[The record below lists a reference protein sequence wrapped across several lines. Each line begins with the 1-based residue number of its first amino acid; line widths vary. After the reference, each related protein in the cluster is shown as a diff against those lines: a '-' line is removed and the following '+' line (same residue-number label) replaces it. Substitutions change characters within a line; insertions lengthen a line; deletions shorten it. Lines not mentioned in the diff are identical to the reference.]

1 MKEESEN
8 NASVS
13 RPPRKMAVAP
23 LQHPVFALSGR
34 NINIEEQTDMLQK
47 SSCCEID
54 EYSNEISTPLPVG
67 VKVLSDLGSDENV
80 VFCAKEKNHYKNK
93 NNGAVFTEIHESCS
107 AKVGRG
113 LVRSATY
120 RDKSCTEK
128 YDESNKECQNKSSEV
143 LDKDLFAWREKVK
156 GCVSFP
162 SLPNK
167 FRPLHRS
174 VGSCSGRFR
183 EENAVWTEMDHCT
196 GKENVKFYLPEQ
208 KPDYLINPNRVVTTY
223 PGRTALYYRSSL
235 KLENVVRNNLLQD
248 KSSRRMVDSDEC
260 LKSSRP
266 MVDSDECLK
275 SRRRMVDNDE
285 CLKSRR
291 RMIDSD
297 ECLKSS
303 SLQQEVS
310 PFHREL
316 SKESCHGVGDEN
328 SSLNHVRQPF
338 FKQNSEPPENVSELK
353 YFSETKS
360 PLQSNK
366 STTCSSDLSDYDILK
381 DIITH
386 LRLPT
391 RRASTMAWKA
401 KYVDNSPGNGW
412 FLSSSDPCSDDGPL
426 TPERKNNI
434 QKSLEILKLE
444 LMSLQRQD
452 QELANQFLTIR
463 QTLNNLRWNAQC
475 HSHEQLLEEVE
486 DDIED
491 LRDLSRVVDTPADLF
506 SSTSFLRHFGLTRM
520 NITTRRFS
528 TC

>member
-47 SSCCEID
+47 SSCDEID
-54 EYSNEISTPLPVG
+54 EYSNEISTPLPVR
-67 VKVLSDLGSDENV
+67 VKVLSDLVSDENE
-80 VFCAKEKNHYKNK
+80 VFCEKEKNQYKNK
-93 NNGAVFTEIHESCS
+93 NNGAVFTEIHESS
-107 AKVGRG
+107 STKLGRG

-120 RDKSCTEK
+120 RDKSCTLN

-183 EENAVWTEMDHCT
+183 EENAVWSEMDHCT

-223 PGRTALYYRSSL
+223 PGRTALHYRSSL

-248 KSSRRMVDSDEC
+248 RSSRRMV
-260 LKSSRP
+260 
-266 MVDSDECLK
+266 
-275 SRRRMVDNDE
+275 
-285 CLKSRR
+285 
-291 RMIDSD
+291 DSD

-316 SKESCHGVGDEN
+316 SKESCHGVGDV
-328 SSLNHVRQPF
+328 NHVRQPF
-338 FKQNSEPPENVSELK
+338 FKQNSEPPENVSELN

-366 STTCSSDLSDYDILK
+366 STTCSSDLSDYHILK

-463 QTLNNLRWNAQC
+463 QTLNNLRWHAQC